1 MRIALIGMGRMGR
14 MIRDCAADRGIE
26 VAAEFNTATIA
37 QLAQCDRMDAVIDF
51 SAPASLPA
59 LAAYVQRTGTPL
71 VSGTTGY
78 CDEEAA
84 RVNALGSYA
93 PVAVSANFSIG
104 VAVLKHLAAEAAALL
119 PDFDIEIIETHHRMK
134 KDAPSGTAK
143 LLLSAVNPDGTHP
156 AAKDSHPAQPVKSVS
171 TLSAAAPWRACIPCP
186 SSATKKSSH
195 SPTARNPAGSLQ
207 LARLKPP
214 KSSRTPPWVCT
225 PLTNCFSLAA
235 ECCTSTF

>member
-143 LLLSAVNPDGTHP
+143 LLLSAVNPDGTVAGVHTVSFFGDEEELSLTHR
-156 AAKDSHPAQPVKSVS
+156 AESRRIFAIGALKTAEKLKDAPVGLH
-171 TLSAAAPWRACIPCP
+171 TLDELLF
-186 SSATKKSSH
+186 
-195 SPTARNPAGSLQ
+195 AR
-207 LARLKPP
+207 R
-214 KSSRTPPWVCT
+214 
-225 PLTNCFSLAA
+225 
-235 ECCTSTF
+235 

>member
-1 MRIALIGMGRMGR
+1 
-14 MIRDCAADRGIE
+14 
-26 VAAEFNTATIA
+26 
-37 QLAQCDRMDAVIDF
+37 MDAVIDF

-134 KDAPSGTAK
+134 RCAERHGEAPSF
-143 LLLSAVNPDGTHP
+143 SRQPRRHPSDGLRP
-156 AAKDSHPAQPVKSVS
+156 
-171 TLSAAAPWRACIPCP
+171 RRI
-186 SSATKKSSH
+186 
-195 SPTARNPAGSLQ
+195 
-207 LARLKPP
+207 
-214 KSSRTPPWVCT
+214 RTPH
-225 PLTNCFSLAA
+225 SR
-235 ECCTSTF
+235 

>member
-104 VAVLKHLAAEAAALL
+104 VAVLKHPAVLG
-119 PDFDIEIIETHHRMK
+119 PTFDIEIIEKHHNQK
-134 KDAPSGTAK
+134 IDAPSGTAK

-156 AAKDSHPAQPVKSVS
+156 TVFGREGFAPRTAGEIGVHAVRGGTVAGVHTVSFFGDEEELSLTHRAESRRIFAIGALKTAEKLKDAPVGLH
-171 TLSAAAPWRACIPCP
+171 TLDELLF
-186 SSATKKSSH
+186 
-195 SPTARNPAGSLQ
+195 AR
-207 LARLKPP
+207 R
-214 KSSRTPPWVCT
+214 
-225 PLTNCFSLAA
+225 
-235 ECCTSTF
+235 